1 VKRTRKPKRR
11 GRVRERGARLDEGGR
26 ACYGHCE
33 CGETRRCWT
42 TRAFSV
48 GGLVVRACGSKFTL
62 PSPPKRKPAGPHFQ
76 RTGAGRVRDSGV
88 SPGSSRSTRPP
99 PGAHSTVWTLRRRG
113 RAWPLSRRPG
123 PDARS
128 ITAIG
133 PSSGRIRIGLRV
145 SQANP
150 LCRLVHALDAEALGR
165 ASTNIGTIRVL
176 PWVVIASHA
185 SLTRSSRPWSKSL
198 SKYPMHM

>member
-1 VKRTRKPKRR
+1 MKRTRKPKKR
-11 GRVRERGARLDEGGR
+11 GRVRERGARLDEGGC

-48 GGLVVRACGSKFTL
+48 GASWCACGSKFTHSSASQQGHISNAL
-62 PSPPKRKPAGPHFQ
+62 GPE
-76 RTGAGRVRDSGV
+76 GVRDCGV

-99 PGAHSTVWTLRRRG
+99 PGAHSTVWTRRRRG
-113 RAWPLSRRPG
+113 RAWPLSRRPS

-133 PSSGRIRIGLRV
+133 QAYGIRQSSSGCPICSAQETANGHTGPSCDRPPD
-145 SQANP
+145 QAEV
-150 LCRLVHALDAEALGR
+150 CVRR
-165 ASTNIGTIRVL
+165 STQ
-176 PWVVIASHA
+176 
-185 SLTRSSRPWSKSL
+185 SR
-198 SKYPMHM
+198 